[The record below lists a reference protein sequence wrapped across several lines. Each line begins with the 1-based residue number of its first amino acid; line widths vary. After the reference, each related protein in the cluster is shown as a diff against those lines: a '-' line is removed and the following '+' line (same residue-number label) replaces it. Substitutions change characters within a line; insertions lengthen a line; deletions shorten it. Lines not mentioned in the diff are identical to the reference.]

1 MGMLTLAGAV
11 SGGGKALQQGLA
23 QTQQYMSQSMLLKE
37 REDMERARMDITYGR
52 ALGILQK
59 RQDFDREAADLAH
72 SRALDREDQRQAF
85 EAGENRKTRDAR
97 RQEVEAQSQREL
109 DKEERTQQ
117 RTVTNKVLDTSFE
130 QQKDAREE
138 RQARGKEERDR
149 KERRMQHQEDLGR
162 EIVTETIR
170 NQRPHTGGS
179 ASGDGS
185 GKWDDQTKAR
195 YKSLV
200 AEISDIKESLYG
212 LVKAPEKDHP
222 ALKKRL
228 ADLQREHDGLIGR
241 QSTQSDR
248 PQYRFPD

>member
-1 MGMLTLAGAV
+1 
-11 SGGGKALQQGLA
+11 
-23 QTQQYMSQSMLLKE
+23 
-37 REDMERARMDITYGR
+37 MDITYGR
-52 ALGILQK
+52 ELGILQK
-59 RQDFDREAADLAH
+59 KQDFDRESADLLH
-72 SRALDREDQRQAF
+72 SRTQDREDQRQDF
-85 EAGENRKTRDAR
+85 ESGESRKARAAQRDNA
-97 RQEVEAQSQREL
+97 ELQSQREM
-109 DKEERTQQ
+109 DKEDRQQQ
-117 RTVTNKVLDTSFE
+117 RSVTNKVLDMSYE

-138 RQARGKEERDR
+138 KQSRAKEERDR
-149 KERRMQHQEDLGR
+149 KEKRMQHQEDLGR